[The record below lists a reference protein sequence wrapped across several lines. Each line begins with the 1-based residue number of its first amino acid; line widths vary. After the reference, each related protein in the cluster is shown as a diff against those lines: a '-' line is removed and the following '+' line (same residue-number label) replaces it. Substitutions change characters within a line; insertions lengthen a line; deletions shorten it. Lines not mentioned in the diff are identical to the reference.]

1 MMPGVTK
8 NGHAMVVLL
17 TPVTMAGESKRINYV
32 FMVKV
37 LVKGVQPVK
46 VGARPG
52 ERG

>member
-1 MMPGVTK
+1 
-8 NGHAMVVLL
+8 
-17 TPVTMAGESKRINYV
+17 MAGESKRINYV